1 MKQRTRADLLRL
13 RVKNIKQEDN
23 LKNKQLLYDGEV
35 DRYRKTTA
43 GKVRSKNVLNGLM
56 KVRRANRVEYRRG
69 AKVTEK

>member
-1 MKQRTRADLLRL
+1 MLLGDTYEYMKQRTRADL
-13 RVKNIKQEDN
+13 IKQRIKNNRHEDN

-56 KVRRANRVEYRRG
+56 KVREIKCR
-69 AKVTEK
+69 T